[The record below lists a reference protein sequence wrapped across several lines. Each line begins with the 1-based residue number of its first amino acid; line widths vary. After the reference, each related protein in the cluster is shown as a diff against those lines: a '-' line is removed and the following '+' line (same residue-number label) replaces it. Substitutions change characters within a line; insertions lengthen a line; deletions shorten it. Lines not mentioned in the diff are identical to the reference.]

1 MRSGKN
7 NTLISRISPLIYT
20 DYTFIVFNPDI
31 NIRDNGLVS
40 RTSSWNHETYTISSS
55 DPEICLEHAYEYDIV
70 VFTEVHFF
78 GKKLIPVIEHLI
90 KLNKNVIASGLDMD
104 FRGEP
109 FSAVPDLLSRANLVT
124 KLTAVCTYEEDK
136 KICGREATR
145 TQRYIN
151 DQPAPYDSPII
162 LVGDFHEGY
171 EPHCIHHHVCHKE
184 EPVIKE
190 TIQKTRFAL

>member
-7 NTLISRISPLIYT
+7 NTLISRISPLLYT

-40 RTSSWNHETYTISSS
+40 RTSSWNHETYTISSV
-55 DPEICLEHAYEYDIV
+55 DPEICMEHAMEYDVV
-70 VFTEVHFF
+70 VFTEAHFF
-78 GKKLIPVIEHLI
+78 SKKLIDLVEKLI
-90 KLNKNVIASGLDMD
+90 KFNKNVIICGLDMD

-109 FSAVPDLLSRANLVT
+109 FSAMPDLLARSNLVT
-124 KLTAVCTYEEDK
+124 KLTAVCTFQEDG

-151 DQPAPYDSPII
+151 NKPSPYDSPII

-171 EPHCIHHHVCHKE
+171 EPHCIHHHVCEKVESILKEQIHHK
-184 EPVIKE
+184 
-190 TIQKTRFAL
+190 